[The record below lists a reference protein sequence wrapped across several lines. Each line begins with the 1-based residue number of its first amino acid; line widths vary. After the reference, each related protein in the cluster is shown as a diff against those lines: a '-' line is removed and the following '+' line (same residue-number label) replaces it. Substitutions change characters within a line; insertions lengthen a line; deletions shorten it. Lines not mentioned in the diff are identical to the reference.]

1 MGSAGAGKHNR
12 RSGSGMG
19 EENILVVEDD
29 PAIVTGLRDLLKHA
43 GYAVTVARDGM
54 KALAEFRRAK
64 PDLVLLDIMIPEKS
78 GYDVL
83 REIRKTDAQTPV
95 LMLTA
100 KGQETD
106 KVVGLELGAD
116 DYIVKPFGMQELLAR
131 IRTARRRSVR
141 EIRKPAPG
149 PFAFGG
155 VTIDPGTLT
164 GAKGEGEFS
173 ITMRELK
180 LLELFAANEGQVLG
194 RDAILDAVWG
204 IKYGGTTRTLDQH
217 IAKLRQKIEDDPA
230 RPRHIVTV
238 HTVGYRYQAAKKK
251 RAPKGR

>member
-1 MGSAGAGKHNR
+1 MS
-12 RSGSGMG
+12 
-19 EENILVVEDD
+19 EETILVVEDD
-29 PAIVTGLRDLLKHA
+29 PSIVTGLRDLLRHS
-43 GYAVTVARDGM
+43 GYAVTVARDGVR
-54 KALAEFRRAK
+54 ALAEFKRAK

-83 REIRKTDAQTPV
+83 REIRKTDSLTPV

-100 KGQETD
+100 KGQEVD

-131 IRTARRRSVR
+131 IRAARRRSGR
-141 EIRKPAPG
+141 EIHKPQAG
-149 PFAFGG
+149 PFSFGR

-164 GAKGEGEFS
+164 GRKGDGEFA

-180 LLELFAANEGQVLG
+180 LLEMFMENEGQVLG

-238 HTVGYRYQAAKKK
+238 HTVGYRFQSLGKK
-251 RAPKGR
+251 RPVRKKDGH